1 MFDEITKKRPLVLV
15 GCGKM
20 GGALLGGW
28 LKAGLTPARALV
40 VEPAGKGAAA
50 GKLAKAQ
57 FYSSTD
63 DLPPD
68 VNPRVIVLAVKPQT
82 MSDVLPQL
90 SGLGGKDTLV
100 LSIAAGF
107 RAQGIAEALGE
118 GTPVIRAMPNT
129 PAAVGKGISA
139 AVRSASAGFGASGR
153 DHALVEEL
161 LSAVGAVVWVESEDD
176 LDAVTGLSGSGP
188 AYVFH
193 LVEAMAAAG
202 EAAGLDKDVACDLAR
217 QTVIGAAAL
226 LEDSG
231 EDARTLRR
239 NVTSPKGTTEA
250 ALEILMAEN
259 GLGDLMRRA
268 IRAAT
273 RRGREL
279 SGGD

>member
-20 GGALLGGW
+20 GGALLGRW
-28 LKAGLTPARALV
+28 VTAGLAVANTLV
-40 VEPAGKGAAA
+40 VEPAGNKVVTGKAARA
-50 GKLAKAQ
+50 RFFSGV
-57 FYSSTD
+57 D

-68 VNPRVIVLAVKPQT
+68 LTPRVIVLAVKPQV
-82 MSDVLPQL
+82 MGDILPQL
-90 SGLGGKDTLV
+90 SKFGAGETLI

-107 RAQGIAEALGE
+107 RTQGIADLLG
-118 GTPVIRAMPNT
+118 GTTPIIRAMPNT
-129 PAAVGKGISA
+129 PAAVGKGMSA
-139 AVRSASAGFGASGR
+139 IVRSSGASPEDNALAEALFGA
-153 DHALVEEL
+153 
-161 LSAVGAVVWVESEDD
+161 VGDVVWVESEDD

-188 AYVFH
+188 AYVFY

-202 EAAGLDKDVACDLAR
+202 EAAGLDGDVADRLAR
-217 QTVIGAAAL
+217 QTVIGAAGL
-226 LEDSG
+226 LEASD
-231 EDARTLRR
+231 EDARTLRH

-250 ALEILMAEN
+250 ALEVLMVEG

-279 SGGD
+279 SGGG

>member
-20 GGALLGGW
+20 GSALLGGW
-28 LKAGLTPARALV
+28 MKAGLTPARALV
-40 VEPAGKGAAA
+40 VEPAGKDAAT

-57 FYSSTD
+57 FYASLED
-63 DLPPD
+63 MPQD
-68 VNPRVIVLAVKPQT
+68 VTPRVIVLAVKPQI
-82 MSDVLPQL
+82 MGDVLAQL
-90 SGLGGKDTLV
+90 NEWGGGEALV

-107 RAQGIAEALGE
+107 RAQGIVEALGE
-118 GTPVIRAMPNT
+118 GTRVIRAMPNT

-139 AVRSASAGFGASGR
+139 AVRSSGASGR

-161 LSAVGAVVWVESEDD
+161 LGAVGEVVWVESEDD

-226 LEDSG
+226 LEASG

-239 NVTSPKGTTEA
+239 NVTSPMGTTEA